1 MAFVDRTFTT
11 SIGRVRWPRFES
23 SLFNFYANLLTIT
36 ASGFTLERYR
46 PFDGNTVRGTRY
58 AVRGTRWTVF
68 YDRSSADGT

>member
-46 PFDGNTVRGTRY
+46 PFDGN
-58 AVRGTRWTVF
+58 AIRGTRWTAF
-68 YDRSSADGT
+68 YDRSSTDGT

>member
-58 AVRGTRWTVF
+58 AMDCFLRSIIGRWNLIF
-68 YDRSSADGT
+68 G